1 MASAGSGG
9 GDFLSDVVPDNHLI
23 EGNFSGTYLGSSV
36 PQGSI
41 RAVQCM
47 GCHILSD
54 GTMIGV
60 YDERFRN
67 APYIIKYD
75 TDGTALAW
83 KTVTNTTGGGIDFRV
98 YHSTIDSSDN
108 LYLAGEVEGY
118 NVAGFGGLSKEGVI
132 KIDTSGNMSLTKY
145 WVYPHDDE
153 NDNGGTSKLY
163 GCSINNNNGNLMVCG
178 IAGTAASGSSPH
190 YMELNPTTGAIVL
203 DRYIADGGSVAWKI
217 DTDTSGNVYI
227 CGYHSNNP
235 DAVWKLNSSGTTQ
248 WSRSFKSNG
257 STMQDI
263 KVKGSYVYVL
273 PTNSDGLLSGFAYRP
288 LTVYKLNT
296 SNGTHAWTTSNAHAD
311 SSEAKNFYPRR
322 LSFDSNGDILVLWE
336 TPAAWVLDQGN
347 LYSQRGCGIAR
358 LDDSTGN
365 LDWAVA
371 IHGYSNSS
379 YDTSQTENDVQLTL
393 EEDAIDCVDGRIVV
407 ASIRNNYYWQRSG
420 TYQGY
425 VNQETPYLANLPED
439 LSGYS
444 FQDGNT
450 FSTLSITTTDFNQNF
465 NYGMGIT
472 DVTSYFNLSGNISPT
487 YSTAPGTSTGSLS
500 ELYLADLTSAAVFSS
515 ITIDSNDVISLS

>member
-1 MASAGSGG
+1 MSAAGGG
-9 GDFLSDVVPDNHLI
+9 GDFFSDVVPDDVLN

-36 PQGSI
+36 PQGTI
-41 RAVQCM
+41 NTPQCV

-60 YDERFRN
+60 YDNRFRN
-67 APYIIKYD
+67 TPYIIKYD

-83 KTVTNTTGGGIDFRV
+83 KSVTNTTGSPATFRV
-98 YHSTIDSSDN
+98 YHSTVDSSDN
-108 LYLAGEVEGY
+108 LYLVGEVRDYNISGY
-118 NVAGFGGLSKEGVI
+118 GSQSKGGVL
-132 KIDTSGNMSLTKY
+132 KIGTSGSMSLTKY
-145 WVYPHDDE
+145 WVYPHDDK
-153 NDNGGTSKLY
+153 NNNGGVSKLY

-178 IAGTAASGSSPH
+178 VATTLASGSSPY

-203 DRYIADGGSVAWKI
+203 NRYIADGGSVAWKI

-227 CGYHSNNP
+227 CGYHSNAP
-235 DAVWKLNSSGTTQ
+235 DAVWKINSSGTTQ

-257 STMQDI
+257 STMVDI

-311 SSEAKNFYPRR
+311 SSEAKNFYPKK

-336 TPAAWVLDQGN
+336 VPATWILDYGN
-347 LYSQRGCGIAR
+347 LYDQRACGIAR
-358 LDDSTGN
+358 FDDSTGN

-379 YDTSQTENDVQLTL
+379 YDTSQTENDVQLTI
-393 EEDAIDCVDGRIVV
+393 EEDAIDCVDGRIAV
-407 ASIRNNYYWQRSG
+407 ASIRNNFYWQRSG

-465 NYGMGIT
+465 NFGMGIT

-487 YSTAPGTSTGSLS
+487 YSTVPGTSTGTLGDLILS
-500 ELYLADLTSAAVFSS
+500 DITSTAVFNT